1 MVSEKM
7 AKLLN
12 NNSAIR
18 AMFEEG
24 KRLREKFGDDK
35 VYDFSLG
42 NPNVPAPKE
51 IKDIIT
57 DILNTQDSLA
67 VHGYMS
73 NAGYEDVRESIALS
87 LNKRFKTSYTH
98 KNLIMTAGAAT
109 AINISLKVLLNAGD
123 EVIIFAPYF
132 VEYANYISNYD
143 GRAVVVEAKAPGFL
157 PDMDE
162 LKNAVTKKTKAII
175 INSPNNPTGVVYPK
189 SLLENINSVLRQK
202 EKELGTVI
210 FTISDEPYREL
221 VYEGEEPAWV
231 PDCIENTLTVYSYSK
246 SLSLPGER
254 IGWLLIPSDCA
265 GFEEVVAALSIANRC
280 SGSVNAPSL
289 MQKVIAR
296 SLDLR
301 SDISYYDRNRKLLYE
316 KLRSLGFELTKPE
329 GGFYIFMKSPIDDD
343 VRFCEICKEF
353 NVLLVPG
360 SSFGVKSYVRIAYCV
375 SYEMIERSFEAFEKI
390 AGYFLTIY

>member
-1 MVSEKM
+1 M
-7 AKLLN
+7 
-12 NNSAIR
+12 
-18 AMFEEG
+18 
-24 KRLREKFGDDK
+24 
-35 VYDFSLG
+35 
-42 NPNVPAPKE
+42 
-51 IKDIIT
+51 
-57 DILNTQDSLA
+57 
-67 VHGYMS
+67 
-73 NAGYEDVRESIALS
+73 
-87 LNKRFKTSYTH
+87 
-98 KNLIMTAGAAT
+98 
-109 AINISLKVLLNAGD
+109 
-123 EVIIFAPYF
+123 
-132 VEYANYISNYD
+132 
-143 GRAVVVEAKAPGFL
+143 
-157 PDMDE
+157 
-162 LKNAVTKKTKAII
+162 TKKTKAII

-301 SDISYYDRNRKLLYE
+301 SDISYYDRNRKLLHE

-390 AGYFLTIY
+390 ASYFLTIY